1 MIGIPNSTLAR
12 PHSPNRLELAQAHLL
27 QTYWLPTTTC
37 LAELF
42 VSFIHPKVL

>member
-1 MIGIPNSTLAR
+1 MIGVPDSTLAR
-12 PHSPNRLELAQAHLL
+12 PHSPNRLESAQAHL

-42 VSFIHPKVL
+42 VSFIHAEVL